1 MQSCTG
7 ITLHRTLYVDY
18 VKYTQYEVLR
28 QTLENCTGTD
38 MFYCVYVAMMH
49 PSGID
54 AHTGL
59 WGNNTFPVRLA
70 RTLIQQINCNTYR
83 YCTTTDFCLLFFFK

>member
-1 MQSCTG
+1 MPVQHIIVCASIHAKLYRY

-49 PSGID
+49 PSGKDVHIV
-54 AHTGL
+54 L
-59 WGNNTFPVRLA
+59 
-70 RTLIQQINCNTYR
+70 
-83 YCTTTDFCLLFFFK
+83 